1 MQSYRLASWQIAAEE
16 INSAERTSQ
25 HESLVAFAFTC
36 DAAGVHALK
45 TPLPELGG
53 HRASRER
60 ARAGTARRVAY
71 TPPRERST

>member
-16 INSAERTSQ
+16 INSAERTCQ

-45 TPLPELGG
+45 PELGG

-60 ARAGTARRVAY
+60 APAGMARRVAY
-71 TPPRERST
+71 TAPR